1 MKKKL
6 CSLSKQHILNGS
18 STLPQNRAI
27 FLKTPIERS
36 SKNSMCNTKILT
48 LACNTKIACVILKQ
62 HILTLGLYILDILM
76 NTILVLYKELVLGIY
91 GLEAKKKRPLFRRK
105 KKQKTDIVKRG
116 WLLTVTWNK
125 HTTGLMGTLRKLW
138 KKLIYKIIS
147 AGSRCFLGFVQGPS
161 PLVYYLVYFMIKNFF

>member
-1 MKKKL
+1 
-6 CSLSKQHILNGS
+6 
-18 STLPQNRAI
+18 
-27 FLKTPIERS
+27 
-36 SKNSMCNTKILT
+36 
-48 LACNTKIACVILKQ
+48 
-62 HILTLGLYILDILM
+62 M
-76 NTILVLYKELVLGIY
+76 NIILVLYKELVLGIY
-91 GLEAKKKRPLFRRK
+91 GLEAKKRPLFRRK

-161 PLVYYLVYFMIKNFF
+161 PLVYYLLFSLFYDKNLFWNKNIENISFKV